1 MPRDERTESIISHAS
16 HQAKPL
22 KRGSGEDDNTY
33 EEFFD
38 VMAKVWRIADEHDL
52 GGRITSTNFVMFGP
66 QSAGK
71 TTLVE
76 RILKFPVAVVKSD
89 IATTRP
95 MVLTT
100 RRGDKETLFVKEEG
114 GDFMPLDKT
123 EVVSWVTQR
132 MDTKLS
138 EKRIFIEVTG
148 PDYMN
153 RRFVDLPG
161 FQQNNDG
168 TGSYRMIINL
178 LRSELSNP
186 NTVVVCVDTAKEF
199 VNSNLVSAM
208 REVFGDHFASKP
220 DFSTRFVV
228 ALNKSD
234 AWLGSAETT
243 PDVFL
248 NQIEKYKNFF
258 GMVPILVGGSIDPN
272 NRRLRENRARG
283 TASFEEIVNEYNTAN
298 SRERLIYDSFQQGL
312 DPQLSNCL
320 LEKCVGFDNFLGAVD
335 GLVINRDFGNVDKI
349 SNELLRVVDERKQ
362 TLSALKTEQ
371 KVIEELDQNVS
382 IFVHKLLSTMNV
394 IMTNDSGNDA
404 LGVLGSKAVI
414 QEVGMTA
421 LEEEEEFASNYY
433 NSNRRYELYDHH
445 VGCNDRFDQPEL
457 HDVVA
462 WKHAVR
468 KTLLDLQ
475 SPVTRPSISYLGQK
489 LIGGALYE
497 RSLAV
502 WSSTAYSFLVPSED
516 DIGRLANIVGTDPE
530 IAQSN
535 QFKKAKRLA
544 EIYMGQL
551 TPALQYLCQKMEFIL
566 LKIFDTAW
574 CSLMK
579 KDYYANIAAAVGD
592 SFKLIIKDNYRQAVL
607 KSARLA
613 YNRAFFDLDNEV
625 HKLLPY
631 QVGSPSVTAM
641 KYAFPADKD
650 NIERV
655 MQIYYEQISEN
666 VKEHYKDEL
675 DLNSN
680 DIGAQLQKGII
691 EGISILAD
699 GGVISPL
706 LFAGITI
713 TRAALSVVSK
723 SLEKQNRLAPMSA
736 GKILLAEDLDQR
748 SLGFAV
754 GLYAHFLPRFI
765 ASIDGRMR
773 AEIWSSVKNT
783 PLNESIRQGVV
794 KSHLIKKIISGY
806 ADINIKV
813 DNFMKQVDTIE
824 SFRHELQFFLSKRP
838 TPQLMDTC
846 GTSGAIDPISSGNGF
861 FLQEPQ
867 QLIASNTY
875 DQPSSGGGIDIS
887 ENQSISSK
895 DTGLS
900 LQQRLAAIQKKK

>member
-1 MPRDERTESIISHAS
+1 
-16 HQAKPL
+16 
-22 KRGSGEDDNTY
+22 
-33 EEFFD
+33 
-38 VMAKVWRIADEHDL
+38 
-52 GGRITSTNFVMFGP
+52 
-66 QSAGK
+66 
-71 TTLVE
+71 
-76 RILKFPVAVVKSD
+76 
-89 IATTRP
+89 
-95 MVLTT
+95 
-100 RRGDKETLFVKEEG
+100 
-114 GDFMPLDKT
+114 
-123 EVVSWVTQR
+123 
-132 MDTKLS
+132 
-138 EKRIFIEVTG
+138 
-148 PDYMN
+148 
-153 RRFVDLPG
+153 
-161 FQQNNDG
+161 
-168 TGSYRMIINL
+168 
-178 LRSELSNP
+178 
-186 NTVVVCVDTAKEF
+186 
-199 VNSNLVSAM
+199 
-208 REVFGDHFASKP
+208 
-220 DFSTRFVV
+220 
-228 ALNKSD
+228 
-234 AWLGSAETT
+234 
-243 PDVFL
+243 
-248 NQIEKYKNFF
+248 
-258 GMVPILVGGSIDPN
+258 
-272 NRRLRENRARG
+272 
-283 TASFEEIVNEYNTAN
+283 
-298 SRERLIYDSFQQGL
+298 
-312 DPQLSNCL
+312 
-320 LEKCVGFDNFLGAVD
+320 
-335 GLVINRDFGNVDKI
+335 
-349 SNELLRVVDERKQ
+349 
-362 TLSALKTEQ
+362 
-371 KVIEELDQNVS
+371 
-382 IFVHKLLSTMNV
+382 
-394 IMTNDSGNDA
+394 
-404 LGVLGSKAVI
+404 
-414 QEVGMTA
+414 MTA

-468 KTLLDLQ
+468 KTLLELQ
-475 SPVTRPSISYLGQK
+475 SPATRPSISYLDQK

-516 DIGRLANIVGTDPE
+516 DLGRLANIVGTDPE

-607 KSARLA
+607 KSAQLA

-666 VKEHYKDEL
+666 VKEHYKEEM

-723 SLEKQNRLAPMSA
+723 SLEKQNRLAPMSNA
-736 GKILLAEDLDQR
+736 NILLAEDLDQR

-794 KSHLIKKIISGY
+794 KSHLIKKIISGH

-838 TPQLMDTC
+838 ATQLSN
-846 GTSGAIDPISSGNGF
+846 TSGAIDPISSGNGF

-875 DQPSSGGGIDIS
+875 DQPSSGGGIGIS